1 MIAKDNWRSLL
12 AIADEAG
19 GAWSDLACS
28 AARTLSGAVVEADT
42 AAPVQLLADLYDLFA
57 TTPADQATAAIIRH
71 LIMLEERP
79 WADYAEGQPLTPRHL
94 AKLLEGFRIKAKQIR
109 QGAESDEWV
118 GGA

>member
-57 TTPADQATAAIIRH
+57 TTRADKLATAAIIRH

-79 WADYAEGQPLTPRHL
+79 WAD
-94 AKLLEGFRIKAKQIR
+94 
-109 QGAESDEWV
+109 
-118 GGA
+118 